1 MAVDR
6 EQKRLDQTHKNLQ
19 KQKKTQK
26 VSTICDLTSLPVL

>member
-19 KQKKTQK
+19 KQKNPKK
-26 VSTICDLTSLPVL
+26 FLLFAI

>member
-19 KQKKTQK
+19 KQKKTK
-26 VSTICDLTSLPVL
+26 KFLLFAI